1 MNEIRE
7 AAKAYHANL
16 SQDEKTEAT
25 KCFKSMDSDGDGK
38 INLREFMGVVV
49 SKEKSRFDY
58 DVEGFFKEL
67 DKDEDGNLEFEDFL
81 IFIYLSK
88 YRTAFV
94 CDGCKAFIKGVY
106 FTCIECFFYADR
118 SFDLCCSCYRNSFYL
133 HRHDDYTSFV
143 DNYALLLTI
152 RKACKELDN
161 DRSLLRGKITNALR
175 FAMAA
180 ELFLTEFTLL
190 VLNAS
195 TPASPPKAVTSAALA
210 TAKTTSTTVMI
221 IMPPS
226 SITMHCLYP
235 RGSRRSHRLP
245 HPLAKIKWRLYPI
258 LLKFSTSYRVVVLA
272 LAAAANSHRWKS

>member
-94 CDGCKAFIKGVY
+94 
-106 FTCIECFFYADR
+106 
-118 SFDLCCSCYRNSFYL
+118 
-133 HRHDDYTSFV
+133 
-143 DNYALLLTI
+143 
-152 RKACKELDN
+152 
-161 DRSLLRGKITNALR
+161 LRWL
-175 FAMAA
+175 
-180 ELFLTEFTLL
+180 
-190 VLNAS
+190 
-195 TPASPPKAVTSAALA
+195 
-210 TAKTTSTTVMI
+210 
-221 IMPPS
+221 
-226 SITMHCLYP
+226 
-235 RGSRRSHRLP
+235 
-245 HPLAKIKWRLYPI
+245 
-258 LLKFSTSYRVVVLA
+258 
-272 LAAAANSHRWKS
+272 